1 MANVRLSSLD
11 RDFYSLLIRQSDDK
25 LRSLA
30 LTACQFAVQKVSLK
44 YPVVDHALRTLT
56 SRKPLDPSQVNEL
69 GKLVMALDATQKE
82 INDRITLGKTS
93 PLGGKI
99 ATGQARAA
107 NAVYLASNEDPLYA
121 ALEAIY
127 EAYIATEDWPTL
139 KAALLEK
146 LHK

>member
-1 MANVRLSSLD
+1 MADVRLSALD

-25 LRSLA
+25 LCLLA
-30 LTACQFAVQKVSLK
+30 LTACQFAVQKVGLK

-56 SRKPLDPSQVNEL
+56 GRKPLDPSQVDEL

-82 INDRITLGKTS
+82 INDRVTLGKTS

-107 NAVYLASNEDPLYA
+107 NAVYLAANEDPLYA
-121 ALEAIY
+121 ALEGIY
-127 EAYIATEDWPTL
+127 EAYIATGDWPTL
-139 KAALLEK
+139 KSALLEK
-146 LHK
+146 LQK

>member
-1 MANVRLSSLD
+1 MADVRLSALD

-25 LRSLA
+25 LCLLA
-30 LTACQFAVQKVSLK
+30 LTACQFAVQKVGLK

-56 SRKPLDPSQVNEL
+56 GRKPLDPSQVDEL

-107 NAVYLASNEDPLYA
+107 NAVYLAANEDPLYA
-121 ALEAIY
+121 VLEGIY
-127 EAYIATEDWPTL
+127 EAYIATGDWPTL
-139 KAALLEK
+139 KSALLEK
-146 LHK
+146 LQK